1 MKRWKVKESS
11 AGLAAILGDNLN
23 ILPLTAQLLINRGL
37 ADCGRASAFL
47 SPELKDLHDP
57 YLLKDMDR
65 AVDRIVRALG
75 NKEKIAVYG
84 DYDVDGVTSSALLC
98 LFFKELG
105 CEPLSYIPQRQTEG
119 YGLNATAIKKLASDG
134 VSLIITVDCGSGS
147 ANETAFARS
156 LGVDVVITDHHE
168 MPDGAHVPSGV
179 FASAALVNPK
189 QEGCAFPFKGL
200 AGIGVAFNLVVALRT
215 RLRRG
220 NFFSGV
226 EPNLKK
232 YLDLVCIGTI
242 ADMVPLIDENRI
254 FVSHGLRELNVA
266 SRPGIRALIDV
277 AGVKP
282 GRIDADAVA
291 FQFAPR
297 INAAGRLS
305 QASVA
310 FELLT
315 TTDPLAAERLARK
328 LDSENK
334 SRQKIEEEM
343 LCEAL
348 AMIGQHAT
356 GDAREVARG
365 LVLCS
370 EKWHPGVI
378 GIVASR
384 LVERFGRP
392 AVLIALE
399 NGIGRGS
406 ARSIRPFDMLEG
418 LSACS
423 SLLERFGGHKAAA
436 GLTIKQ
442 DNVAGFRQAFIS
454 HLDTALDDDD
464 LIPEITLDAVVS
476 LGDMDMRFLDEVE
489 SLAPFGVANAKPL
502 LCLPSIEILGT
513 EVMKEKHLRL
523 RLRQSGT
530 DCKAI
535 GFNLA
540 GLHPMSGNGF
550 NVAVSPYTD
559 EWRGVKSLGL
569 RVKDVKPSA

>member
-1 MKRWKVKESS
+1 MMKRWKVKESS

-75 NKEKIAVYG
+75 DKEKIVVYG

-119 YGLNATAIKKLASDG
+119 YGLNAMAIKKLASEG

-147 ANETAFARS
+147 ADETALARS

-168 MPDGAHVPSGV
+168 MPDGA

-200 AGIGVAFNLVVALRT
+200 AGIGVAFNLVVALRS

-220 NFFSGV
+220 NFFGGADGQNATGGQHATG
-226 EPNLKK
+226 PNLKK

-305 QASVA
+305 EASAA

-315 TTDPLAAERLARK
+315 TTDTHAAQRLARK

-334 SRQKIEEEM
+334 SRQKIEEKM

-356 GDAREVARG
+356 GGAGEVAKG

-423 SLLERFGGHKAAA
+423 SF
-436 GLTIKQ
+436 
-442 DNVAGFRQAFIS
+442 
-454 HLDTALDDDD
+454 
-464 LIPEITLDAVVS
+464 
-476 LGDMDMRFLDEVE
+476 
-489 SLAPFGVANAKPL
+489 
-502 LCLPSIEILGT
+502 
-513 EVMKEKHLRL
+513 
-523 RLRQSGT
+523 
-530 DCKAI
+530 
-535 GFNLA
+535 
-540 GLHPMSGNGF
+540 
-550 NVAVSPYTD
+550 
-559 EWRGVKSLGL
+559 
-569 RVKDVKPSA
+569 